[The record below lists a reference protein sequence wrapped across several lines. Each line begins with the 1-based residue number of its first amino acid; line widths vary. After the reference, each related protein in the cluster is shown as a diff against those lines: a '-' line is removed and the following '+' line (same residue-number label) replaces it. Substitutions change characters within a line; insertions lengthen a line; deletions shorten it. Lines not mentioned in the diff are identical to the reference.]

1 MDSSAHKRRKDR
13 KQASSCGVFLQKGEG
28 KNMYTASD
36 LRKGLRIKIDNDP
49 YIVTEFNF
57 VKPGKGQ
64 ALYRCKL
71 KNMVNGNQFERT
83 FRSVDNFEAADLQ
96 EKKMQYLYQE
106 EGKYCFMD
114 NQSYEQVFLS
124 EDQVGEAKNFLL
136 DNIEVE
142 ILFFED
148 RPLGIS
154 LPNFIDVT
162 VTKADPWAKG
172 DSVSGNTKPVTVQTG
187 YQLQV
192 PPFIEEG
199 EKIRIDTRSGEYLT
213 RVKG

>member
-1 MDSSAHKRRKDR
+1 
-13 KQASSCGVFLQKGEG
+13 
-28 KNMYTASD
+28 MYEASD
-36 LRKGLRIKIDNDP
+36 LRKGLRLKIENDP

-96 EKKMQYLYQE
+96 EKKMQYLYH
-106 EGKYCFMD
+106 EGDKYCFMD
-114 NQSYEQVFLS
+114 NESYEQVFLD
-124 EDQVGEAKNFLL
+124 EDQVGEGKNFLL

-142 ILFFED
+142 VLLFENK
-148 RPLGIS
+148 PLGITV
-154 LPNFIDVT
+154 PNFIDVV
-162 VTKADPWAKG
+162 VTSAEPWARG

-199 EKIRIDTRSGEYLT
+199 EKIRIDTRTGEYLT

>member
-1 MDSSAHKRRKDR
+1 
-13 KQASSCGVFLQKGEG
+13 
-28 KNMYTASD
+28 MYTASD
-36 LRKGLRIKIDNDP
+36 LRKNLRIKIDNEP

-71 KNMVNGNQFERT
+71 KNMITGNQFERT
-83 FRSVDNFEAADLQ
+83 FRSVDTFESADLEQ
-96 EKKMQYLYQE
+96 KKMQYLYKE

-114 NQSYEQVFLS
+114 NESYEQVYLT
-124 EDQVGEAKNFLL
+124 EAQIGDAKNFLL

-142 ILFFED
+142 ILMYEGK
-148 RPLGIS
+148 PLDVT
-154 LPNFIDVT
+154 LPNFIDVV
-162 VTKADPWAKG
+162 VTKADPWARG

-213 RVKG
+213 RVK

>member
-1 MDSSAHKRRKDR
+1 
-13 KQASSCGVFLQKGEG
+13 
-28 KNMYTASD
+28 MYTASD
-36 LRKGLRIKIDNDP
+36 LRKGLRIKIENDP

-83 FRSVDNFEAADLQ
+83 FRSVDVFEAADLQ
-96 EKKMQYLYQE
+96 EKRMQYLYKE
-106 EGKYCFMD
+106 EGKFCFMD
-114 NQSYEQVFLS
+114 NESYEQIFLS

-136 DNIEVE
+136 DNIEAE
-142 ILFFED
+142 ILLFED

-154 LPNFIDVT
+154 LPNFIDVI

-199 EKIRIDTRSGEYLT
+199 EKIRIDTRNGEYLT

>member
-1 MDSSAHKRRKDR
+1 
-13 KQASSCGVFLQKGEG
+13 
-28 KNMYTASD
+28 MYAASD
-36 LRKGLRIKIDNDP
+36 LRKGLRIKIENDP

-83 FRSVDNFEAADLQ
+83 FRSVDMFETADLQ
-96 EKKMQYLYQE
+96 EKKMQYLYH
-106 EGKYCFMD
+106 EGDKYCFMD
-114 NQSYEQVFLS
+114 NESYEQVFLT
-124 EDQVGEAKNFLL
+124 EDQVGEASNFLL

-142 ILFFED
+142 VLLFENK
-148 RPLGIS
+148 PLGITV
-154 LPNFIDVT
+154 PNFIDVV
-162 VTKADPWAKG
+162 VTSAEPWARG